1 MKPIL
6 NDYNNRDCGI
16 IIKVS
21 QKWVERYCYTTE
33 LVHKGLVNWGLS

>member
-16 IIKVS
+16 IIKV
-21 QKWVERYCYTTE
+21 ERYCFTTE